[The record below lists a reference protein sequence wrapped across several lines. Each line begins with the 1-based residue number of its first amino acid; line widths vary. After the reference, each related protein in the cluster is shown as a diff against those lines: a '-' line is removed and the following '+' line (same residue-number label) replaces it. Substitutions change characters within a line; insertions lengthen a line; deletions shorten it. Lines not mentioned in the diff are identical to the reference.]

1 MKRLMALALAALS
14 LASCGGPNPRERE
27 ADKITRAVIANDMRP
42 VMNDLDPSIKGE
54 ITRIRVAE
62 LSDELNAQGAY
73 KGLKQ
78 TTDAAWCKTAARPGM
93 DCFDVTFEK
102 STYHELM
109 KTGSDGK
116 VQYWW
121 IHSAPPG
128 SSS

>member
-1 MKRLMALALAALS
+1 MKRISALALAALS
-14 LASCGGPNPRERE
+14 LASCAGNRAEHE
-27 ADKITRAVIANDMRP
+27 ADKITRAVIANDMQP
-42 VMNDLDPSIKGE
+42 VMGDLDPSIKGE

-62 LSDELNAQGAY
+62 LSDELNAQGKY

-78 TTDAAWCKTAARPGM
+78 TTAAWCDKTGY

-102 STYHELM
+102 STYHEVM

-121 IHSAPPG
+121 IHAAPAA
-128 SSS
+128 SNS